1 MAPLR
6 KSDWNRLSIAT
17 QTHERAIQRRL
28 LIAVST
34 NESPISLGQ
43 VPGFRERWSQAAH
56 TSKEALKRLLAVASE
71 DDEENLDPDYPYLVH
86 ILNVDEVEAAAEALV
101 KALMDEDDVDDGTV
115 EKMIRMLIED
125 EVGPIG
131 CKTEKSAKKL
141 AAKLL
146 CGGIHTEIKSL
157 SGDNEDDAIF

>member
-71 DDEENLDPDYPYLVH
+71 DDEENS
-86 ILNVDEVEAAAEALV
+86 NSG
-101 KALMDEDDVDDGTV
+101 DDVMSWSGV
-115 EKMIRMLIED
+115 RG
-125 EVGPIG
+125 VRAR
-131 CKTEKSAKKL
+131 SAR
-141 AAKLL
+141 
-146 CGGIHTEIKSL
+146 ISL
-157 SGDNEDDAIF
+157 FFFTYSEYS

>member
-43 VPGFRERWSQAAH
+43 VPGFRERWSQAAV

-71 DDEENLDPDYPYLVH
+71 DDEENSDSG
-86 ILNVDEVEAAAEALV
+86 
-101 KALMDEDDVDDGTV
+101 DDVMSWSGV
-115 EKMIRMLIED
+115 RG
-125 EVGPIG
+125 VRAR
-131 CKTEKSAKKL
+131 SAR
-141 AAKLL
+141 
-146 CGGIHTEIKSL
+146 ISL
-157 SGDNEDDAIF
+157 FSLTYSEYSLVSLT

>member
-43 VPGFRERWSQAAH
+43 VPGFRERWSQAAV

-71 DDEENLDPDYPYLVH
+71 DDEENSDSG
-86 ILNVDEVEAAAEALV
+86 
-101 KALMDEDDVDDGTV
+101 DDVMSCIV
-115 EKMIRMLIED
+115 SIIR
-125 EVGPIG
+125 V
-131 CKTEKSAKKL
+131 
-141 AAKLL
+141 
-146 CGGIHTEIKSL
+146 
-157 SGDNEDDAIF
+157 N